1 MSRWERE
8 LLNAETAG
16 WVRRDT
22 PRSAL
27 AIPLDLEE
35 IIGRRW
41 SQERIA
47 ELEAAL
53 ATCRA
58 AIKNLQRQIPMSPT
72 EAAARHRWE
81 EQREV
86 KEEP

>member
-47 ELEAAL
+47 ELEAEVARL
-53 ATCRA
+53 GQLVSDRNAEFNQWQLDNRPS
-58 AIKNLQRQIPMSPT
+58 LQG
-72 EAAARHRWE
+72 
-81 EQREV
+81 
-86 KEEP
+86 